1 VYVHCFGGDC
11 HNCVDDAFQ
20 SDGQPRM
27 CKSRK
32 WWMPKLQSTK
42 HDVRYVGRR
51 LAKQIEAARHGRQ
64 AGILLHEYQVEEGGS
79 TASKRGWVRRGTL
92 IEELTIMKT
101 NRHALRIAIPV
112 RTQQTRKRILGK
124 LEAPAKKN
132 NHKKAKILTRTTS
145 KIHTYNPEHSRRQ
158 EHAEA

>member
-1 VYVHCFGGDC
+1 
-11 HNCVDDAFQ
+11 
-20 SDGQPRM
+20 
-27 CKSRK
+27 
-32 WWMPKLQSTK
+32 MPKLQSTK

-51 LAKQIEAARHGRQ
+51 LAKPIEAARHGRQ

-112 RTQQTRKRILGK
+112 RTQQTRKRKLGK
-124 LEAPAKKN
+124 FGSTSEEEQSQESKNTHKN
-132 NHKKAKILTRTTS
+132 NK
-145 KIHTYNPEHSRRQ
+145 
-158 EHAEA
+158 